1 MAAEIVIDAALF
13 MGMHAAE
20 ESARLACKSF
30 FTSNLAT
37 PMLMPLEQVGLCD
50 DLIWR
55 LPRDTQDAYYPFMDN
70 LHSLLCVER
79 PGYGR
84 GDAEIGFGSA
94 ALDGLPDHE
103 RLLLGFVLRKGG
115 TLHTASPR
123 LTGRTGLPVRGI
135 ETPGADRAFPKTLET
150 LYEQSLK
157 LTVPAADL

>member
-13 MGMHAAE
+13 MGMHATVDA
-20 ESARLACKSF
+20 SRLACKSF
-30 FTSNLAT
+30 FAENLST

-103 RLLLGFVLRKGG
+103 RLLLGFVLRKGA
-115 TLHTASPR
+115 TLYTASPR
-123 LTGRTGLPVRGI
+123 LTGRTGLPVRGV
-135 ETPGADRAFPKTLET
+135 ETADAERTFPKTLET
-150 LYEQSLK
+150 LYDHSLK
-157 LTVPAADL
+157 LRVPPADL